1 MQAILKR
8 IDYFDGLLG
17 SAKDLVAAADEAIN
31 VTKHFRQGL
40 QHAHTTLTRDF
51 TEADIEENMGDIDFA
66 NDYTEELL
74 KVENELKSLSKATE
88 ASCYAVKR
96 KLEAALTGIE
106 SIMNDQEEE
115 ELVNLEGQ
123 SRDELAHQFNK
134 INDNCSAYFNQVGE
148 DIDHTQNTYV
158 ADVIHQ
164 IQSVKNILLL

>member
-17 SAKDLVAAADEAIN
+17 AAKELVSAADEAIN
-31 VTKHFRQGL
+31 LTKNFRQGL

-51 TEADIEENMGDIDFA
+51 NESDIEENMGDIDFA

-74 KVENELKSLSKATE
+74 KVENELKALSKTTE
-88 ASCYAVKR
+88 AGCYDIKR

-123 SRDELAHQFNK
+123 SRDELAH
-134 INDNCSAYFNQVGE
+134 
-148 DIDHTQNTYV
+148 
-158 ADVIHQ
+158 
-164 IQSVKNILLL
+164 

>member
-1 MQAILKR
+1 
-8 IDYFDGLLG
+8 
-17 SAKDLVAAADEAIN
+17 
-31 VTKHFRQGL
+31 
-40 QHAHTTLTRDF
+40 
-51 TEADIEENMGDIDFA
+51 MGDIDFA

-74 KVENELKSLSKATE
+74 KVENELKSLSKTTE
-88 ASCYAVKR
+88 ASCYDVKR

-106 SIMNDQEEE
+106 SIMNDDQEEE

-148 DIDHTQNTYV
+148 DIDYTQNTYV
-158 ADVIHQ
+158 ANVIHQ